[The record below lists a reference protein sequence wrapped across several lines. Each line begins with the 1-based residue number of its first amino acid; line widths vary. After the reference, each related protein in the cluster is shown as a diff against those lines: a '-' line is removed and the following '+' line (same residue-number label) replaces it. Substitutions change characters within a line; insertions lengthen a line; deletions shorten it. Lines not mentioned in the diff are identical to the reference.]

1 MSTRRRRKFVRKMAT
16 LVETTEEVRSV
27 LERYK
32 RSSIE
37 LATRVERGDDLQD
50 IFPVIEGPA
59 RPREVTEILIEF
71 ETARHEVRLA
81 MFELGREQ
89 GLSMSEVGKQLGM
102 SRQRASALAAK
113 GPAVRR

>member
-1 MSTRRRRKFVRKMAT
+1 MAT
-16 LVETTEEVRSV
+16 LVETTDEVCAVLRRYRASSV
-27 LERYK
+27 T
-32 RSSIE
+32 
-37 LATRVERGDDLQD
+37 LANRVEQGEDLQD

-59 RPREVTEILIEF
+59 RPREVTEILIKF

-102 SRQRASALAAK
+102 SRQRASALANKPKA
-113 GPAVRR
+113 ARR